1 LEPLAFRTVIVAEQP
16 NQAAMLDAVDRA
28 AANR

>member
-1 LEPLAFRTVIVAEQP
+1 LEPLVFRRVIVAERP
-16 NQAAMLDAVDRA
+16 NQAAMLDAVERA